1 MGKKNGQVGARI
13 AALRRER
20 GLTQE
25 QLAEKLHV
33 TRQTVSSWET
43 ANSYPDV
50 EMLAALSEV
59 LEVSVEQL
67 IYGEAREKA
76 GEDLPRWMKMFLY
89 VLMLMLAWLFLE
101 EQYSGGTVLIGVLL
115 ILAATIFYGILVI
128 AEELRR
134 LR

>member
-13 AALRRER
+13 AALRREK

-25 QLAEKLHV
+25 QLAETLHV

-59 LEVSVEQL
+59 LEISVEQL

-76 GEDLPRWMKMFLY
+76 GEDLPRWMKLFLY
-89 VLMLMLAWLFLE
+89 VLMLVLAWLFLE
-101 EQYSGGTVLIGVLL
+101 QQYGSGAALIGALL
-115 ILAATIFYGILVI
+115 ALAANIFYGILVI